1 MSGAFFSRSG
11 VCEGCQ
17 ERKARS
23 DADNQPQHRYLD
35 ALRVVREPDER
46 AREERTCAKRSRCN
60 SRKPQQ
66 DDAE

>member
-1 MSGAFFSRSG
+1 MSGAVFRSC
-11 VCEGCQ
+11 VCEGCW

-23 DADNQPQHRYLD
+23 DADNQSQHRYVH
-35 ALRVVREPDER
+35 ALRVLREPDGR